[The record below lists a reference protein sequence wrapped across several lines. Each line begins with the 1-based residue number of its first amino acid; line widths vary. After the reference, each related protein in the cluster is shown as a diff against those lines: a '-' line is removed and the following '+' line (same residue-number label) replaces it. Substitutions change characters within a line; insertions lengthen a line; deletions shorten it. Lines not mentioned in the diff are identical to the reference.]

1 MASTMPQP
9 DLANVPRKDPPTVTA
24 EGEVLA
30 PLIDGVV
37 VRYQRP
43 IEDKRGEIVEV
54 YRPSWG
60 LHADPLV
67 YVYQVRIRPGA
78 IKGWV
83 IHEHQDDRL
92 FFVTGVLRWALYD
105 DRPDSPTRGRLNDLV
120 FSERAPALL
129 VIPRGVYHAVRNIGT
144 SDAIF
149 VNMPTRAYEHESPDK
164 LRLPLDNS
172 LIPFSFDDGPG
183 W

>member
-1 MASTMPQP
+1 MSPLEQ
-9 DLANVPRKDPPTVTA
+9 PRKDAPSITA
-24 EGEVLA
+24 DGTPLT

-43 IEDKRGEIVEV
+43 IEDRRGEILEV

-60 LHADPLV
+60 VHDAPLV
-67 YVYQVRIRPGA
+67 YIYQVRIRPGA

-83 IHEHQDDRL
+83 KHEHQEDRL
-92 FFVTGVLRWALYD
+92 SFLAGALRWVLYD
-105 DRPDSPTRGRLNDLV
+105 DRPGSPTRGLLNDLV
-120 FSERAPALL
+120 FSERNAALL

-144 SDAIF
+144 TDAIF
-149 VNMPTRAYEHESPDK
+149 LNLPTRPYFHDDPDK
-164 LRLPLDNS
+164 LRLPLKNS
-172 LIPFSFDDGPG
+172 VIPFDFDDGPG